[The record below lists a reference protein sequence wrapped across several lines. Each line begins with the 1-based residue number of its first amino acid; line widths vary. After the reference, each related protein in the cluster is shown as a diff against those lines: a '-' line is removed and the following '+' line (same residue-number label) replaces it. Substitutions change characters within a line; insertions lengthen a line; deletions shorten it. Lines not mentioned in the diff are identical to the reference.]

1 MNTLTRQELNSLNFE
16 PHQPEIEA
24 LDLVRYWRAVARN
37 KWRIL
42 ALVVLV
48 GVLAH
53 LYSLTLPPVYRATAT
68 VMVEG
73 SRPRTGAS
81 GMSVED
87 LYVAYNGTTRDY

>member
-1 MNTLTRQELNSLNFE
+1 MNTLTRQELDSLKFE
-16 PHQPEIEA
+16 PHQPELES

-53 LYSLTLPPVYRATAT
+53 LYSLHAAAGLSRA
-68 VMVEG
+68 
-73 SRPRTGAS
+73 PR
-81 GMSVED
+81 
-87 LYVAYNGTTRDY
+87 R